1 MADVGNYRDDL
12 DMSMLDGKITFKK
25 SNNAEM
31 SGNDD
36 TLMSADAV
44 KTVRS
49 TGINVCM

>member
-1 MADVGNYRDDL
+1 
-12 DMSMLDGKITFKK
+12 
-25 SNNAEM
+25 M

-49 TGINVCM
+49 TGINVCMWVLRML